1 MHTHTHTHMHVH
13 NQIVFIANKKL
24 SGKKRQFLKYQNN
37 EISWN
42 KQPKK
47 QHIAERN

>member
-24 SGKKRQFLKYQNN
+24 SGKKKTIFK
-37 EISWN
+37 IP
-42 KQPKK
+42 KQ
-47 QHIAERN
+47 